1 MDYIS
6 YTNDIIL
13 YKELYSMTKNSTN
26 YLFFLVFITLAFALM
41 IKLLAP
47 FATVIFFAYVFYV
60 VLNPLYKRILEV
72 FYKIAGKKT
81 GKMAYFRKIVF
92 SLFFSLL
99 SLLIFLLPTV
109 LLFYVIIMQIVDL
122 TNILTVFF
130 KDAET
135 QKTIKDTIV
144 YVISKLPFNLSAND
158 IVTKVQDSLIAQM
171 ASLSGY
177 LTQNIASIVKGTGSF
192 ITSFVFMMFTLF
204 FLFID
209 GQYLSSQVMPLIP
222 IDTKYTERLLSVA
235 GNGIKGIIYGNL
247 FTGIVQAIIGFIVF
261 YFFKIPNAAMF
272 ASLLVIASFIPI
284 VGTGIIWVPL
294 GIIMIFQMGVFKA
307 ILFFVVCSLTISMSD
322 NFTRPLF
329 LGNRVSLHPLFIFF
343 AILGGI
349 FLFGLTGIILGP
361 LCFIL
366 FFESMKIFNEIKN
379 NRGTRKVKKYNTYF
393 M

>member
-1 MDYIS
+1 
-6 YTNDIIL
+6 
-13 YKELYSMTKNSTN
+13 MTKNSTN
-26 YLFFLVFITLAFALM
+26 YFFFIVFITLAFALM

-60 VLNPLYKRILEV
+60 VLNPLYIKILEV
-72 FYKIAGKKT
+72 FYRIARKNT
-81 GKMAYFRKIVF
+81 GKMAYFRKVTF
-92 SLFFSLL
+92 SLLFSLL
-99 SLLIFLLPTV
+99 SLLIFLVPTA
-109 LLFYVIIMQIVDL
+109 LLFYVIITQIIDL
-122 TNILTVFF
+122 TNILTNFF

-135 QKTIKDTIV
+135 QKIIKDTII
-144 YVISKLPFNLSAND
+144 YVVDKLPFDLSAND
-158 IVTKVQDSLIAQM
+158 IVTKVQDSLISQM

-177 LTQNIASIVKGTGSF
+177 LTQNIASLVKGTGNF

-204 FLFID
+204 FLFMD
-209 GQYLSSQVMPLIP
+209 GKYLLNQVMPLIP
-222 IDTKYTERLLSVA
+222 IDAKYTERLLTVA
-235 GNGIKGIIYGNL
+235 GSGIKGIIYGNL

-261 YFFKIPNAAMF
+261 YFFKIPNAPMF
-272 ASLLVIASFIPI
+272 ASLLIVASFIPI

-294 GIIMIFQMGVFKA
+294 GIIMIFQMSILKA
-307 ILFFVVCSLTISMSD
+307 ILFFIVCSLTISLSD

-379 NRGTRKVKKYNTYF
+379 NKGTRKAKKYNKYF